1 MFACLDSQN
10 NSLTL
15 KIIYSHI
22 FALSSVYSAM
32 LGLYDGNLF
41 FFLFIEIQLIA
52 FSVQCIEIVVVMRQE
67 VVKFIDRE

>member
-10 NSLTL
+10 NSFTL

-32 LGLYDGNLF
+32 LGLYDGNL